1 MRTKIVQILAW
12 AAITAQVL
20 LLYRFFVMGLGWGGF
35 WYLANMG
42 QAVAILVLAIAFLR
56 KRPLLVLVLP
66 VVSLV
71 LSKAFL
77 AVDPSLKTTECTAAE
92 LSAASELPPPP
103 GSPAP
108 QFQSEPANG
117 CMARFSSTL
126 TGEQV
131 ADHYRL
137 AASKAGWKV
146 EDAGEV
152 VVEPGQ
158 EPPTPGMGSLYMNKD
173 QMTLEVLV
181 EPAGAEGPARTGTW
195 VVIGVWERR

>member
-1 MRTKIVQILAW
+1 M
-12 AAITAQVL
+12 L

-42 QAVAILVLAIAFLR
+42 QAVAILVLAIVLLR

-71 LSKAFL
+71 LSQAFL

-92 LSAASELPPPP
+92 LSAAAEFPPPL

-108 QFQSEPANG
+108 RFQSEPANG

-131 ADHYRL
+131 VDHYRL
-137 AASKAGWKV
+137 APKKAGWKV

-173 QMTLEVLV
+173 QMTLELLV
-181 EPAGAEGPARTGTW
+181 EPAGEEGPARTGTW
-195 VVIGVWERR
+195 VVMGVWQRR